1 LDKIR
6 IFFDTTNYENVVE
19 DARLDTQCGEGFVGK
34 EGKPSGQSKD
44 KRCKEEAGAKGGE
57 VFRKPMKEEAKTLP
71 GSGAWSS
78 SL

>member
-1 LDKIR
+1 MLGWTR
-6 IFFDTTNYENVVE
+6 NV
-19 DARLDTQCGEGFVGK
+19 AGGSVGK